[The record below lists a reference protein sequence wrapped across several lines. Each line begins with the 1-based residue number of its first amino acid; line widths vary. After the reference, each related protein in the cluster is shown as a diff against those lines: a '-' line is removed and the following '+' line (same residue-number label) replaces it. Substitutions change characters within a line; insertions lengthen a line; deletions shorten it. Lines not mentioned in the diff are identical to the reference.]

1 MRIAIV
7 VLSVISVSFAIA
19 YFSIL
24 KRLDVITKAFTKLW
38 VTNSTMQEALQS
50 GLNVPSDK
58 EDQDI
63 HKENFIKFLSDSRDW
78 AYEYIEEVQVN
89 LKKFVEEIEPEIK
102 YFEEY
107 GSPVAIQPNYYS
119 MKKVVKAYRELI
131 KLLPEE
137 SDDRR

>member
-7 VLSVISVSFAIA
+7 VLSVLSVSFAIA

-24 KRLDVITKAFTKLW
+24 KRLDIVTKAFTRL
-38 VTNSTMQEALQS
+38 VVVNSTMQEALQS
-50 GLNVPSDK
+50 GLNNPADK

-78 AYEYIEEVQVN
+78 AYEYIEEVQGS

-107 GSPVAIQPNYYS
+107 GSPVAMQPNYNS
-119 MKKVVKAYRELI
+119 MKKIVKSYKELI

>member
-7 VLSVISVSFAIA
+7 ILSVLSASFAIA

-24 KRLDVITKAFTKLW
+24 KRLDIITKAFTKLL
-38 VTNSTMQEALQS
+38 VVNSTMHEAFES
-50 GLNVPSDK
+50 GLNTPIDK

-78 AYEYIEEVQVN
+78 AYEYIEEVQDS
-89 LKKFVEEIEPEIK
+89 LKKFVKEIEPEIK

-107 GSPVAIQPNYYS
+107 GSTVAMQPNYNS
-119 MKKVVKAYRELI
+119 MKKVVKSYRELM

>member
-7 VLSVISVSFAIA
+7 VLSVLSVSFAIA

-24 KRLDVITKAFTKLW
+24 KRLDIVTKAFTKLW

-50 GLNVPSDK
+50 GLNNSLDK

-78 AYEYIEEVQVN
+78 AYEYIEEVQGS
-89 LKKFVEEIEPEIK
+89 LKKFVKEIEPEIK

-107 GSPVAIQPNYYS
+107 GSPVAMQPNYNS
-119 MKKVVKAYRELI
+119 MKKIVKSYRELI

>member
-1 MRIAIV
+1 MKIAIV

-50 GLNVPSDK
+50 GLNVPADK

-137 SDDRR
+137 SNDRR

>member
-1 MRIAIV
+1 MKIAIV

-50 GLNVPSDK
+50 GLNVPADK

>member
-50 GLNVPSDK
+50 GLNVPADK

-137 SDDRR
+137 PDDRR

>member
-50 GLNVPSDK
+50 GLNVPADK

>member
-1 MRIAIV
+1 MKIAIV

>member
-1 MRIAIV
+1 MKIALI
-7 VLSVISVSFAIA
+7 VISVFAVSFAIA
-19 YFSIL
+19 YFSVVKKL
-24 KRLDVITKAFTKLW
+24 ENVSKAFAQMVAL
-38 VTNSTMQEALQS
+38 NSSMREAFDLSIQS
-50 GLNVPSDK
+50 PVSK

-78 AYEYIEEVQVN
+78 AFEYIEEVQGS
-89 LKKFVEEIEPEIK
+89 LKKFAEEIEPEIK

-137 SDDRR
+137 SNDRR

>member
-24 KRLDVITKAFTKLW
+24 KKLDIVTKAFTRL
-38 VTNSTMQEALQS
+38 VVVNSTMQEALQS
-50 GLNVPSDK
+50 GLNNPADK

-78 AYEYIEEVQVN
+78 AYEYIEEVQGS

-107 GSPVAIQPNYYS
+107 GSPVAMQPNYNS
-119 MKKVVKAYRELI
+119 MKKIVKSYKELI

>member
-7 VLSVISVSFAIA
+7 VLSVLSVSFAIA

-24 KRLDVITKAFTKLW
+24 KRLNIITQAFTKLW
-38 VTNSTMQEALQS
+38 ITNSTMQEALQS
-50 GLNVPSDK
+50 GLNIPVDK
-58 EDQDI
+58 EAQDI

-78 AYEYIEEVQVN
+78 AYEYIEEVQGS
-89 LKKFVEEIEPEIK
+89 LKKFVKEIEPEIK

-107 GSPVAIQPNYYS
+107 GSPVAIQPNYNS
-119 MKKVVKAYRELI
+119 MKKMVKAYKELI
-131 KLLPEE
+131 KMLPEE

>member
-7 VLSVISVSFAIA
+7 VLSVLSVSFAIA

-24 KRLDVITKAFTKLW
+24 KRLDIITKAFTKLW
-38 VTNSTMQEALQS
+38 IANSAMQEALQS
-50 GLNVPSDK
+50 GLNIPEDK

-78 AYEYIEEVQVN
+78 AYEYIEEVQGS
-89 LKKFVEEIEPEIK
+89 LKKFVEEIEPQIK

-107 GSPVAIQPNYYS
+107 GSPVAMQPNYNS
-119 MKKVVKAYRELI
+119 MKKIVKSYRELI

>member
-7 VLSVISVSFAIA
+7 VLSVLSVSFAIA

-24 KRLDVITKAFTKLW
+24 KRLDIITKAFTKLW
-38 VTNSTMQEALQS
+38 IANSAMQEALQS
-50 GLNVPSDK
+50 GLNIPEDK

-78 AYEYIEEVQVN
+78 AYEYIEEVQGS
-89 LKKFVEEIEPEIK
+89 LKKFVEEIEPQIK

-107 GSPVAIQPNYYS
+107 GSPVAMQPNYNS
-119 MKKVVKAYRELI
+119 MKKIVKSYRELV